1 MTFESLNIAIAIPEI
16 FLLTM
21 ACLILVVDVFLSQ
34 KKRNFTYVLSQ
45 LTLIITF
52 ALILTNQTETRV
64 LAFND
69 LFVQDAMAD
78 ALKLFILII
87 SFGVFVYSREYL
99 HARDIFKGEFY
110 VLGLFSILGMMLMVS
125 ANNLLMLYLGLEL
138 LSLCLYALVAFSD
151 SKEHSDSGSGNASEA
166 AMKYFVLGAIA
177 SGMLLYGMSILYGLS
192 GSLNLAEIAVA
203 VVQAAEADNAQ
214 NIGMIF
220 ALVFIVVALAFK
232 LGAVPFHM
240 WVPDVYHGSPT
251 AVTALIG
258 TAPKLAGF
266 AMLMRL
272 MIEALGGLQADWQ
285 QMIIVISVLSMAIG
299 NIFAI
304 AQTNIKR
311 MLAYST
317 ISHVGFILLGILA
330 GTPAGYSSAMFYTIS
345 YAIMSLGGFGIIMLM
360 ARRGFEADNITDLA
374 GLNQRSPWFA
384 FIMMILMLSMAGVPP
399 TVGFWAKL
407 TVLSAVVDID
417 LIWMAII
424 AVFFSIVGIFY
435 YLRIIKVM
443 YFDDAI
449 DMQPLEC
456 GRDMQIALSTNG
468 LAVLALGL
476 YPAALMSL
484 CVSIFT

>member
-1 MTFESLNIAIAIPEI
+1 MTLESLNIAIALPEI
-16 FLLTM
+16 FLLSM
-21 ACLILVVDVFLSQ
+21 ACLVLVVDVYLPAER
-34 KKRNFTYVLSQ
+34 RNFTYVLSQ
-45 LTLIITF
+45 LSLIIT
-52 ALILTNQTETRV
+52 LVLVLSNQTDARV

-99 HARDIFKGEFY
+99 QSRNIFKGEFY
-110 VLGLFSILGMMLMVS
+110 VLGLFSIVGMMLMVS

-138 LSLCLYALVAFSD
+138 LSLCLYALVAFNRD
-151 SKEHSDSGSGNASEA
+151 NGTASEA

-192 GSLNLAEIAVA
+192 GSLMLSDIADAVA
-203 VVQAAEADNAQ
+203 KAEGAQ

-240 WVPDVYHGSPT
+240 WMPDVYHGSPT

-266 AMLMRL
+266 AMFMRL
-272 MIEALGGLQADWQ
+272 LVEALGGLQADWQ
-285 QMIIVISVLSMAIG
+285 QMIIVLAVLSLAVG
-299 NIFAI
+299 NIIAI
-304 AQTNIKR
+304 AQTNLKR

-330 GTPAGYSSAMFYTIS
+330 GTAEGYSSAMFYTIS
-345 YAIMSLGGFGIIMLM
+345 YAMMSLGGFGIIMLM
-360 ARRGFEADNITDLA
+360 ARQGFEADNITDLA

-407 TVLSAVVDID
+407 AVLTAVVDVD
-417 LIWMAII
+417 LVWMAVI
-424 AVFFSIVGIFY
+424 AVFFSIIGIFY

-443 YFDDAI
+443 YFDDAV
-449 DMQPLEC
+449 DTQPLEC
-456 GRDMQIALSTNG
+456 GRDMQITLSANG
-468 LAVLALGL
+468 LAILALGL

-484 CVSIFT
+484 CVSVFN

>member
-1 MTFESLNIAIAIPEI
+1 MTFESLNIAIALPEV
-16 FLLTM
+16 FLLAM
-21 ACLILVVDVFLSQ
+21 ACLVLVVDVYLPQ
-34 KKRNFTYVLSQ
+34 DKRNLTYVFSQ
-45 LTLIITF
+45 FSLIIT
-52 ALILTNQTETRV
+52 LVLLLGNQTDTRV

-78 ALKLFILII
+78 ALKMFIIII

-99 HARDIFKGEFY
+99 QERNIFKGEFY
-110 VLGLFSILGMMLMVS
+110 VLALFSIVGMMLMVS

-138 LSLCLYALVAFSD
+138 LSLCLYALVAFSRD
-151 SKEHSDSGSGNASEA
+151 DGNASEA

-192 GSLNLAEIAVA
+192 GSLQISEIARA
-203 VVQAAEADNAQ
+203 VTATTSGQADAQ
-214 NIGMIF
+214 NIGMVF
-220 ALVFIVVALAFK
+220 SLVFIVVALAFK

-240 WVPDVYHGSPT
+240 WMPDVYHGSPT

-266 AMLMRL
+266 AMIMRL
-272 MIEALGGLQADWQ
+272 MVEALGGLQADWQ
-285 QMIIVISVLSMAIG
+285 QMIIVLSVLSLAVG
-299 NIFAI
+299 NIIAI
-304 AQTNIKR
+304 AQSNIKR

-330 GTPAGYSSAMFYTIS
+330 GTTEGYSSAMFYTIT
-345 YAIMSLGGFGIIMLM
+345 YAMMSLGGFGVIMLM
-360 ARRGFEADNITDLA
+360 ARQGFEADNITDLA

-407 TVLSAVVDID
+407 AVLTAVVDVD
-417 LIWMAII
+417 LVWMAVI
-424 AVFFSIVGIFY
+424 AVFFSIIGIFY
-435 YLRIIKVM
+435 YLRIIKIM
-443 YFDDAI
+443 YFDDALET
-449 DMQPLEC
+449 QPLVC

-468 LAVLALGL
+468 LAILALGL

-484 CVSIFT
+484 CVAVFS

>member
-1 MTFESLNIAIAIPEI
+1 MTLESLNIAIALPEI
-16 FLLTM
+16 FLLAM
-21 ACLILVVDVFLSQ
+21 ACLILVVDVYLPSD
-34 KKRNFTYVLSQ
+34 KRNLTYVLTQFS
-45 LTLIITF
+45 LIVTL
-52 ALILTNQTETRV
+52 ALLLSNQTDVRI

-78 ALKLFILII
+78 ALKLFIVII

-99 HARDIFKGEFY
+99 QARNIFKGEFY
-110 VLGLFSILGMMLMVS
+110 VLGLFSIVGMMLMVS

-138 LSLCLYALVAFSD
+138 LSLCLYALVAFNRD
-151 SKEHSDSGSGNASEA
+151 NGNASEA

-192 GSLNLAEIAVA
+192 GSLMLSEIAQA
-203 VVQAAEADNAQ
+203 VNKAEGAQ

-240 WVPDVYHGSPT
+240 WMPDVYHGSPT

-266 AMLMRL
+266 AMIMRL
-272 MIEALGGLQADWQ
+272 LVEALGGLQADWQ
-285 QMIIVISVLSMAIG
+285 QMIIVLAVLSLAVG
-299 NIFAI
+299 NIIAI

-317 ISHVGFILLGILA
+317 ISHVGFILLGILS
-330 GTPAGYSSAMFYTIS
+330 GTAEGYSSAMFYTIS
-345 YAIMSLGGFGIIMLM
+345 YAMMSLGGFGVIMLM
-360 ARRGFEADNITDLA
+360 ARKGFEADNITDLT

-407 TVLSAVVDID
+407 AVLTAVVDVN
-417 LIWMAII
+417 LVWMAII
-424 AVFFSIVGIFY
+424 AVFFSIIGIFY

-443 YFDDAI
+443 YFDDAV
-449 DMQPLEC
+449 DTRPLEC

-468 LAVLALGL
+468 LAILALGL

-484 CVSIFT
+484 CVSVFSG